1 MDYTVR
7 FKVES
12 PTGLKGECWRD
23 NHGPYIN
30 LWAVVEGSIHPE
42 TFTTE
47 AAALGYIV
55 EQLTLLENGSE
66 ANN

>member
-1 MDYTVR
+1 MTDYTVR

-12 PTGLKGECWRD
+12 PTGLKGECRRYGND
-23 NHGPYIN
+23 
-30 LWAVVEGSIHPE
+30 LRAVTDGTEHTE

-55 EQLTLLENGSE
+55 EQLTLLENGR
-66 ANN
+66 